1 MEPGISTANGQ
12 SSVKIDDGIFEGVKR
27 GLAEKKDEISEDVTQ
42 SFKKMDQDILAKVCQ
57 SATQIKDRTVA
68 TDTQTSPIKDAV
80 TAALKSFDQI
90 HHGTADFTQSSAPLQ
105 DSFAYLNSVDD
116 KIHEHVPRSFAN
128 LKAEIRNQISRSF
141 ARMKHEIVRDL
152 THELAQNVSQMMKK
166 SGFALVTQSLIQ
178 MVYNVIAD
186 IFLGIAIL
194 FQDIFLGIAILIQ
207 DIFLGIAVLIQDIFL
222 GIAILIQDIFEMI
235 YNGINVVF
243 RATGL
248 LTQGLIRIMYFGIA
262 GVFHG
267 FALPT
272 QGLTS
277 MIYGGI
283 TGVFHG
289 AKQVLRYIGTYCST
303 NDAWWVLPIS

>member
-1 MEPGISTANGQ
+1 MDPGIRTANGQ

-27 GLAEKKDEISEDVTQ
+27 GLADDKDEISEDVTQ

-90 HHGTADFTQSSAPLQ
+90 HHGTADFTQNSALVQ
-105 DSFAYLNSVDD
+105 VAYPNLVDD
-116 KIHEHVPRSFAN
+116 KIHVPRSFAN
-128 LKAEIRNQISRSF
+128 IKAEVRNQISQSF
-141 ARMKHEIVRDL
+141 ARMKHEIVREL

-178 MVYNVIAD
+178 MVYDVIA
-186 IFLGIAIL
+186 
-194 FQDIFLGIAILIQ
+194 
-207 DIFLGIAVLIQDIFL
+207 DIFL

-235 YNGINVVF
+235 YNGISAVF
-243 RATGL
+243 RATAL

-267 FALPT
+267 FALLT
-272 QGLTS
+272 QSLTS
-277 MIYGGI
+277 MMYGGI

-303 NDAWWVLPIS
+303 NDA

>member
-27 GLAEKKDEISEDVTQ
+27 GLADKKDEISEDVTQ

-90 HHGTADFTQSSAPLQ
+90 HHGTAADFTQSSAPVH
-105 DSFAYLNSVDD
+105 DAASNSVDD
-116 KIHEHVPRSFAN
+116 KIHEHVTQSFAN
-128 LKAEIRNQISRSF
+128 IKAEVRNQISQSF

-166 SGFALVTQSLIQ
+166 SGFALVSQSLIQ
-178 MVYNVIAD
+178 MVYDVIAD

-243 RATGL
+243 RATAL

-303 NDAWWVLPIS
+303 NDA

>member
-90 HHGTADFTQSSAPLQ
+90 HHGTADFTQSSAPVH
-105 DSFAYLNSVDD
+105 DAASNSVDD
-116 KIHEHVPRSFAN
+116 KIHEHVTQSFAN
-128 LKAEIRNQISRSF
+128 IKAEVRNQISQSF

-178 MVYNVIAD
+178 TVYDVIAD
-186 IFLGIAIL
+186 IFLGIAL
-194 FQDIFLGIAILIQ
+194 
-207 DIFLGIAVLIQDIFL
+207 
-222 GIAILIQDIFEMI
+222 LIQDIFEMI
-235 YNGINVVF
+235 YNGISAVF
-243 RATGL
+243 RATAL

-303 NDAWWVLPIS
+303 NDA